1 MGENMVGI
9 GTIVNVAAIIGGGLV
24 GMLLKKGLQ
33 QRFQD
38 IMTQVLGLATIFI
51 GISGAMTGMLTAG
64 EDGSLSTMG
73 TAVLIGSLVL
83 GAFVGELI
91 NLDRWL
97 EKFGEWLKIKA
108 RSSSDPKF
116 VEGFVNASLVV
127 CVGAMAIVGSINDG
141 ISHDPSLL
149 FAKSA
154 LDCVI
159 VLVMASTYGKG
170 VIFSAIPVGILQGG
184 VTLLAKVIQPLLSD
198 PVIASLSYVGSALIF
213 CVGANLCL
221 GRKFR
226 VANMLPALIFAGV
239 FTAIF
244 G

>member
-1 MGENMVGI
+1 
-9 GTIVNVAAIIGGGLV
+9 
-24 GMLLKKGLQ
+24 MLLKKGLQ